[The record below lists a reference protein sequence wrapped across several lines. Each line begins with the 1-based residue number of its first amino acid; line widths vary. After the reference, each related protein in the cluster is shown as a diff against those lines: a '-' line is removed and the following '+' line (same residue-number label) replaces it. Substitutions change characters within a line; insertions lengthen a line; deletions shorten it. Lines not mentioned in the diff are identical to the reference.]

1 MQLKR
6 ILTVLSLAAAFGTTS
21 LAMQPTAEAGNAC
34 KRVKFKFKNEHRFN
48 SKIKVTKVKV
58 YDQGDGRWRT
68 ENVSDKECN
77 QGSTCTTSGDNLTNL
92 EQERITKI
100 RFIYKYLEAD
110 GDWSDEVE
118 GGDKVPS
125 NPVCRADRTYGPFTI
140 TG

>member
-1 MQLKR
+1 SRELRRRERGTRRAEGQRVADEAHHRRSEKMQLKR

-110 GDWSDEVE
+110 
-118 GGDKVPS
+118 
-125 NPVCRADRTYGPFTI
+125 
-140 TG
+140 